1 MSIEAKI
8 SSVETVLKKN
18 LAIPPYQRPYRWTT
32 MNVMQLLADVHESM
46 VSGKME
52 YRIGTVIYHRRNEND
67 TSVFDIVDGQQ
78 RLTTI
83 LITLRELQEMDNH
96 NKCLSSLFYK
106 NDSVATILE
115 NRDFIAGWIDDN
127 ISNEKSV
134 FAKYLLEKC
143 KFVEISVDNLG
154 EAFQM
159 FDTQNGRGKS
169 LETYNLLKAYH
180 IRAMEQNSQ
189 DERIQ
194 CDRNWENA
202 TQYDATPEIPN
213 DPNVDILA
221 QLFGEQLYKSRLWC
235 RGETAKTFSR
245 EGIEEFKG
253 FTIDKNHPISF
264 PFQNP
269 FLLQYLTEKF
279 YRNVLAGTIG
289 SKSRLE
295 SGESEKANPF
305 VNINQEIINGK
316 AFFEYI
322 ETYVEMYKK
331 MFIELGSYQ
340 LAEFKRFYYL
350 HCLTYTGEND
360 EETGDEWN
368 SARSNSNAFR
378 HVRGVARRTGDSYL
392 REVYKSLCFVL
403 LDKFGEKVFMRY
415 FRILYRLV
423 YMIRIKQ
430 ASVRF
435 STAMSEP
442 APLFA
447 IIRRAKNETGLL
459 ELDYKLATAQK
470 EPCRNPE
477 KLPNLNIFV
486 QTGVY
491 K

>member
-221 QLFGEQLYKSRLWC
+221 QLFGEQLYNALLPKPC
-235 RGETAKTFSR
+235 R
-245 EGIEEFKG
+245 
-253 FTIDKNHPISF
+253 
-264 PFQNP
+264 
-269 FLLQYLTEKF
+269 
-279 YRNVLAGTIG
+279 
-289 SKSRLE
+289 
-295 SGESEKANPF
+295 
-305 VNINQEIINGK
+305 
-316 AFFEYI
+316 
-322 ETYVEMYKK
+322 
-331 MFIELGSYQ
+331 
-340 LAEFKRFYYL
+340 
-350 HCLTYTGEND
+350 
-360 EETGDEWN
+360 N
-368 SARSNSNAFR
+368 SAR
-378 HVRGVARRTGDSYL
+378 
-392 REVYKSLCFVL
+392 
-403 LDKFGEKVFMRY
+403 
-415 FRILYRLV
+415 
-423 YMIRIKQ
+423 
-430 ASVRF
+430 
-435 STAMSEP
+435 
-442 APLFA
+442 
-447 IIRRAKNETGLL
+447 
-459 ELDYKLATAQK
+459 
-470 EPCRNPE
+470 
-477 KLPNLNIFV
+477 
-486 QTGVY
+486 
-491 K
+491 

>member
-1 MSIEAKI
+1 MSIEAQI

-18 LAIPPYQRPYRWTT
+18 LAIPPYQRPYRWTKT
-32 MNVMQLLADVHESM
+32 SVMQLLADIRESM
-46 VSGKME
+46 VAGKRE
-52 YRIGTVIYHRRNEND
+52 YRIGTVIYHKRDED
-67 TSVFDIVDGQQ
+67 GQSVFDIVDGQQ
-78 RLTTI
+78 RLTTL
-83 LITLRELQEMDNH
+83 LIVLRGLPEEDKHDDCM
-96 NKCLSSLFYK
+96 SSIKYK
-106 NDSVATILE
+106 RNSVAAILE
-115 NRDFIAGWIDDN
+115 NRDFINEWLKDN
-127 ISNEKSV
+127 VPNDKKK
-134 FAKYLLEKC
+134 FAKYILEKC
-143 KFVEISVDNLG
+143 KFVEISVDDLG

-169 LETYNLLKAYH
+169 LEAYNLLKAYH
-180 IRAMEQNSQ
+180 IRAMEQNTQ
-189 DERIQ
+189 EERIQ
-194 CDRNWENA
+194 CDRNWESA

-213 DPNVDILA
+213 DPNVDILR
-221 QLFGEQLYKSRLWC
+221 QLFEEQLFKSRLWC
-235 RGETAKTFSR
+235 RNENAKAFSKSD
-245 EGIEEFKG
+245 IDEFKG
-253 FTIDKNHPISF
+253 FTIDKNHPIFFS
-264 PFQNP
+264 FQNP

-295 SGESEKANPF
+295 TGETEKINPF
-305 VNINQEIINGK
+305 VNINQEIINGRF
-316 AFFEYI
+316 FFEYI
-322 ETYVEMYKK
+322 ETYVELYKK

-350 HCLTYTGEND
+350 HCLTYTGDNHGQAD
-360 EETGDEWN
+360 QVWRV
-368 SARSNSNAFR
+368 ACSNVNAFR
-378 HVRGVARRTGDSYL
+378 HVTGRAGRTGDTYL

-415 FRILYRLV
+415 YKVLYRLV

-435 STAMSEP
+435 NTAMSEP
-442 APLFA
+442 TSLFA

-459 ELDYKLATAQK
+459 ELDNRLATAQK